1 MVVPNDQELT
11 YNQAKLNIKENF
23 KLIDHLEKRIKEEES
38 IKNVSIFVL
47 KTKFNLKLYL
57 LKKFLGIN

>member
-47 KTKFNLKLYL
+47 KTKFNLK
-57 LKKFLGIN
+57 